1 MSSTITRRAGA
12 LPGALT
18 EMERMVDDWFR
29 AFPVRRPVYAG
40 RLREEAAIRV
50 DEFVEDGAL
59 VVRAE
64 LPGVDPAADVSVTV
78 ADGLLT
84 VRAERGGEEERS
96 EDGYRRRELWR
107 GTMSRVLQLPEGV
120 VADDIAASY
129 TDGILEIR
137 VPMPEPPAPAEATMI
152 PISTG

>member
-50 DEFVEDGAL
+50 DEFVEDG
-59 VVRAE
+59 RWSSGPSC
-64 LPGVDPAADVSVTV
+64 PGSTPPPTS
-78 ADGLLT
+78 
-84 VRAERGGEEERS
+84 RS
-96 EDGYRRRELWR
+96 PWP
-107 GTMSRVLQLPEGV
+107 T
-120 VADDIAASY
+120 AC
-129 TDGILEIR
+129 
-137 VPMPEPPAPAEATMI
+137 
-152 PISTG
+152 